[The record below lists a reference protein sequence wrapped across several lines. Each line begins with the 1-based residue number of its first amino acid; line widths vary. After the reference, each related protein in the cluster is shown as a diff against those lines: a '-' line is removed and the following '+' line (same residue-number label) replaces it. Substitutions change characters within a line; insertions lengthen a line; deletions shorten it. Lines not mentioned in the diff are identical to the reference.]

1 MQGIIFDF
9 DDTLVEAT
17 VFFDRA
23 KASFAQKMAELGFP
37 AEEALVVLNRFDIRN
52 VLNAGGFLPDCFPRA
67 LAETYE
73 HYCAAHNSPLCAV
86 TRNWMEEL
94 GWQVFKQ
101 PVEVIEGA
109 PEVLEALAK
118 RYPLFLATKGEPEMQ
133 LARLED
139 SGLKQYF
146 EQVYVVPDKTP
157 AEYRMIAGEQGLV
170 TGRSWVIGNSM
181 KGDINPGILSGFN
194 CIYVHHQHTWDF
206 EDEPAV
212 SKHHAVE
219 DIREVPKIIL
229 AANDKCI
236 RRKSGKE
243 DKKGRLS
250 NYINK

>member
-23 KASFAQKMAELGFP
+23 KKKFARKMAELGFP

-52 VLNAGGFLPDCFPRA
+52 VIKAGGFLPECFPRA

-73 HYCAAHNSPLCAV
+73 HYCATHRSPVCGI
-86 TRNWMEEL
+86 TRDWMEEL
-94 GWQVFKQ
+94 GWQVFKE

-109 PEVLEALAK
+109 PEVLELLAE
-118 RYPLFLATKGEPEMQ
+118 RFPLFLATKGETEVQ

-146 EQVYVVPDKTP
+146 EQVYVMPDKTP
-157 AEYRMIAGEQGLV
+157 VEYRMIAGEHGL
-170 TGRSWVIGNSM
+170 TPGRSWVIGNSM
-181 KGDINPGILSGFN
+181 KGDVNPGILSGFN
-194 CIYVHHQHTWDF
+194 CIYVHHRHTWDF

-212 SKHHAVE
+212 GEHHGVD
-219 DIREVPKIIL
+219 DIREVPGIIL
-229 AANDKCI
+229 AAAKP
-236 RRKSGKE
+236 
-243 DKKGRLS
+243 LS
-250 NYINK
+250 FREKRG